1 MAKKKKSVKVI
12 NKADSIQQVGYVSRD
27 SEIQKR
33 IDERNKY
40 IKSLLEDKIEDNEE

>member
-1 MAKKKKSVKVI
+1 MAKKKKVTLVKKPKSV
-12 NKADSIQQVGYVSRD
+12 QQVDYVSRN

-40 IKSLLEDKIEDNEE
+40 IESLLEDKIEDNEK